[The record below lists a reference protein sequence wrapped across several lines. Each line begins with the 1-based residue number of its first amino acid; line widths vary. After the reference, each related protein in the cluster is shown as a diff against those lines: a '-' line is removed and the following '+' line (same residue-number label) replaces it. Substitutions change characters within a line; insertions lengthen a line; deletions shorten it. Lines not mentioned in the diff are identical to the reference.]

1 MKIPTHL
8 LAILLFCA
16 SAITLC
22 LLSPEVNAAGTSS
35 GGQDSDRLRVVFF
48 FSPTCDNCQDA
59 KVALAEA
66 KSRWGDRIA
75 IEQKDISELEV
86 FTEMFDYEDHYGSDE
101 PDPPKIFI
109 GSQYI
114 AGGKVDKN
122 LLFGVIEAEL
132 AAGAITFVP
141 LAEVESQP
149 SDDSALSEVLARFE
163 SFSAGA
169 VAVAGLVDGI
179 NPCAFTTIIFLISML
194 AYLGK
199 TRRQLAVV
207 GVGFTA
213 AVFATYLL
221 LGLGMLGAIKV
232 FSVSHGIS
240 KVFAYVVAGLTFFLA
255 GWSFLDFVRYK
266 RSGDIKD
273 ATLGL
278 PKSVKAKI
286 HKVIRTGLNTK
297 SLLAGAIGVGVLVA
311 ILESLCTGQVYL
323 PTIVFVSRAR
333 SLRAD
338 AIAYLVLYNV
348 MFIAPLVAV
357 FGAAYWGVGSQRLAL
372 ALHNNL
378 ATAKLGM
385 ALLFT
390 VLGLLVLATA

>member
-1 MKIPTHL
+1 MILCICSGFAFGEAAMEAPSPT
-8 LAILLFCA
+8 A
-16 SAITLC
+16 S
-22 LLSPEVNAAGTSS
+22 S
-35 GGQDSDRLRVVFF
+35 LRVVFF

-59 KVALAEA
+59 KIALAEA
-66 KSRWGDRIA
+66 KRRWGSQIA
-75 IEQKDISELEV
+75 IEQKDISQLEV

-109 GSQYI
+109 GHQYI
-114 AGGKVDKN
+114 AGGKVDQN
-122 LLFGVIEAEL
+122 LLNQTIETEL
-132 AAGAITFVP
+132 AAGAVTFIP
-141 LAEVESQP
+141 PAEEASQP
-149 SDDSALSEVLARFE
+149 SEDSAFSEVLARFE

-194 AYLGK
+194 AYMGK
-199 TRRQLAVV
+199 TRRQLAIV

-213 AVFATYLL
+213 AVFVTYLL
-221 LGLGMLGAIKV
+221 LGLGMLGAIKA

-255 GWSFLDFVRYK
+255 GWSFLDFIRFK

-286 HKVIRTGLNTK
+286 HKIIRTGLNTK
-297 SLLAGAIGVGVLVA
+297 NLLAGAVGVGVLVA

-323 PTIVFVSRAR
+323 PTIVFVSRTE
-333 SLRAD
+333 SLRPD
-338 AIAYLVLYNV
+338 AVAYLILYNA
-348 MFIAPLVAV
+348 MFIAPLVGV
-357 FGAAYWGVGSQRLAL
+357 FGAAYWGVGSERLAL
-372 ALHNNL
+372 ALRNNL
-378 ATAKLGM
+378 AVAKLGM
-385 ALLFT
+385 AVLFAMLA
-390 VLGLLVLATA
+390 VLVLATV